1 MRNTTL
7 CKLHKVSK
15 GLSTDVKKCWPAY
28 TCFVR
33 HFYQMLQNPEKKT
46 LLLSQGV
53 YFINTYHVT
62 VSLSNRNNPLAL
74 GANNSNLPRIL
85 QIFGEVFV
93 NDVLSD
99 NEASRKRVLSI
110 IRQIQ
115 VRITIDMNKVCCI
128 KQKSTFTNR
137 IHLFIYLTTVYN

>member
-1 MRNTTL
+1 MLGSISSVLGHGLVLPERNAEL
-7 CKLHKVSK
+7 ISR
-15 GLSTDVKKCWPAY
+15 PAVGSRAD

-33 HFYQMLQNPEKKT
+33 DSYQMLENPEKKT
-46 LLLSQGV
+46 LLLSKGV
-53 YFINTYHVT
+53 FLINAYHVT

-115 VRITIDMNKVCCI
+115 VRITIDMNKV
-128 KQKSTFTNR
+128 
-137 IHLFIYLTTVYN
+137 

>member
-1 MRNTTL
+1 MQAENTCL
-7 CKLHKVSK
+7 
-15 GLSTDVKKCWPAY
+15 
-28 TCFVR
+28 VR

-115 VRITIDMNKVCCI
+115 VRITIDMNKVCFDVLYM
-128 KQKSTFTNR
+128 K
-137 IHLFIYLTTVYN
+137 

>member
-1 MRNTTL
+1 
-7 CKLHKVSK
+7 
-15 GLSTDVKKCWPAY
+15 
-28 TCFVR
+28 
-33 HFYQMLQNPEKKT
+33 MLQNPEKKT

-53 YFINTYHVT
+53 YFINPYHVT

-115 VRITIDMNKVCCI
+115 VRITIDMNKVCFI
-128 KQKSTFTNR
+128 KQKSTFRNR

>member
-1 MRNTTL
+1 M
-7 CKLHKVSK
+7 
-15 GLSTDVKKCWPAY
+15 
-28 TCFVR
+28 
-33 HFYQMLQNPEKKT
+33 
-46 LLLSQGV
+46 LLSQGV
-53 YFINTYHVT
+53 FFINAYHVT

-115 VRITIDMNKVCCI
+115 VRITIDMNKVSFI
-128 KQKSTFTNR
+128 KHKLTFRNR
-137 IHLFIYLTTVYN
+137 IHLALYLATGYYHA

>member
-1 MRNTTL
+1 MSRSA
-7 CKLHKVSK
+7 VGSR
-15 GLSTDVKKCWPAY
+15 AY

-33 HFYQMLQNPEKKT
+33 NSQQISEEIPEKKT

-53 YFINTYHVT
+53 FFINAYHVT
-62 VSLSNRNNPLAL
+62 VSFLNRNNPLAL

-115 VRITIDMNKVCCI
+115 VRITIDMNKV
-128 KQKSTFTNR
+128 
-137 IHLFIYLTTVYN
+137 